1 MRKANFFERIRAAQN
16 LSNAF
21 ANGQEPRNA
30 DLDALGLPGKFKSRF
45 KR

>member
-21 ANGQEPRNA
+21 ANRQEPNSA
-30 DLDALGLPGKFKSRF
+30 DLDALGLPGKFKANF

>member
-1 MRKANFFERIRAAQN
+1 MKTAKFFSRIRAAQN

-21 ANGQEPRNA
+21 ANGRTPRSS
-30 DLDALGLPGKFKSRF
+30 DLDTLGLPDSCKSSF